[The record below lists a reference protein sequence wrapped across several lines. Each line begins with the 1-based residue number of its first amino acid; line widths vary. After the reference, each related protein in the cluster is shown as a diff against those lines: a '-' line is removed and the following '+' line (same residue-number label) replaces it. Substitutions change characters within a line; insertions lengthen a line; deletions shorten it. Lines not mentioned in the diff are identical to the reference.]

1 MTRTKLYPVTVTK
14 YDVGNVADAIR
25 HVTGWEQRSEV
36 LDKTHLTYL
45 DRYVNKLEV
54 KTMVIENEYID
65 RHYIEDYAEY
75 YARCFHQH
83 PRTCSRIHFFRN
95 EFKEADFIGAV
106 SGTNPEFIDKLQNGE
121 NYLGFV
127 VLRPIPKTCIA
138 RMCLRPY
145 EFNGTTVKIQ
155 KSRQSVS
162 LFGID
167 LAVETLPFLEQD
179 KVVSACATSA
189 IWVLL
194 NAHQKAA
201 QDALPSPS
209 AITKSAFSPQ
219 LDEGRVFPAHGGLN
233 LQQVARSLK
242 AYGLEPTIFTA
253 EQFGDDVFPLIVK
266 EILFAYGASN
276 IPVLLGVDAHEV
288 ADGKE
293 NRLGRHLVC
302 ALGYRAKPS
311 GSAIP
316 ACPTAIDRVYVHD
329 DRYGPYVALEVSG
342 NPRLQLMWG
351 NDGSS
356 ELREIM
362 DLKAVVIGLYHKVRI
377 DYLYVRNLCASMKSI
392 VGALHKFVADGKG
405 EEGSNS
411 SALEKFSGCEC
422 VITLAKIG
430 SLKSEI
436 RQSAEFFSY
445 NGIADKTA
453 LLLENFPKYI
463 WRCSFYDGEK
473 RFLDFL
479 IDATEVPQG
488 NLILGG
494 IQYSD
499 EADQFWRG
507 CKKLFDGS
515 DASAWLA
522 KYCAAE
528 ARQYVS
534 AFGRF
539 FTAKDNDALNSYYG
553 QVRLPNRPVRNAEV
567 DEIGNTVPL
576 TDTRHFI
583 FGQDPS
589 TLLAT
594 LSQDATYLWVID
606 EDGTLIL
613 GREES
618 PSGVDSKDKPAG
630 HPSLTKS
637 RAARLGGELKH
648 ADGKWVLNTR
658 SATYSNHIST
668 KEVRDAYLSNV
679 IRLNFANNP
688 SVVMSEKF

>member
-45 DRYVNKLEV
+45 DRYVNKLDV

-106 SGTNPEFIDKLQNGE
+106 SGTNAELISNLQNGE

-145 EFNGTTVKIQ
+145 EFNGTTVRIQ
-155 KSRQSVS
+155 KSKQWVS

-167 LAVETLPFLEQD
+167 LSIETLPFLEQD

-219 LDEGRVFPAHGGLN
+219 FDEGRVFPAHGGLN

-253 EQFGDDVFPLIVK
+253 EQFGNDVFPSIVK
-266 EILFAYGASN
+266 EILFAYGASS
-276 IPVLLGVDAHEV
+276 IPVLLGVDAHEIV
-288 ADGKE
+288 EGNE
-293 NRLGRHLVC
+293 NNLGLHLVC
-302 ALGYRAKPS
+302 ALGYRTKQTSSEDPVS
-311 GSAIP
+311 
-316 ACPTAIDRVYVHD
+316 PTAIDRVYVHD
-329 DRYGPYVALEVSG
+329 DRYGPYVALEVSDQ
-342 NPRLQLMWG
+342 PRLQLMWG
-351 NDGSS
+351 NEGKS
-356 ELREIM
+356 ELRENM
-362 DLKAVVIGLYHKVRI
+362 DLKSIVIGLYHKVRI

-392 VGALHKFVADGKG
+392 VGTLHKFVAGSETEG
-405 EEGSNS
+405 ESNL
-411 SALEKFSGCEC
+411 SALKQFTDSTF
-422 VITLAKIG
+422 VITLEKIG
-430 SLKSEI
+430 SLKGEI
-436 RQSAEFFSY
+436 RQSTEFFSY
-445 NGIADKTA
+445 NGVADKTA

-463 WRCSFYDGEK
+463 WRCSFFVGNS
-473 RFLDFL
+473 RFVDFL
-479 IDATEVPQG
+479 VDATEVPQG

-494 IQYSD
+494 IQYSE
-499 EADQFWRG
+499 EADSFWRG

-515 DASAWLA
+515 DASAGLA
-522 KYCAAE
+522 RYCAAE
-528 ARQYVS
+528 VRQYVS

-539 FTAKDNDALNSYYG
+539 FSAKDNDALNSYYG
-553 QVRLPNRPVRNAEV
+553 QVRLPNRPVRDAEV

-583 FGQDPS
+583 FGQDP
-589 TLLAT
+589 TAM
-594 LSQDATYLWVID
+594 LSSLSKEATYLWVID

-618 PSGVDSKDKPAG
+618 PGGPESKDKPAG

-658 SATYSNHIST
+658 SPTYSNHIST
-668 KEVRDAYLSNV
+668 KEVRDTYLSNV
-679 IRLNFANNP
+679 IRLNFAGNP
-688 SVVMSEKF
+688 AVIMTEKF